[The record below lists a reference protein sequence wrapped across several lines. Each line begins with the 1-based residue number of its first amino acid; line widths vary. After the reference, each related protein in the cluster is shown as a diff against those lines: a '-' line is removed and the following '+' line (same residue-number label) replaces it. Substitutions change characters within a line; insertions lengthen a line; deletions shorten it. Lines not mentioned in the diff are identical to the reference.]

1 MKKLTSQIILVLF
14 LCGAASANEMHNV
27 APTNYEISGSDVQ
40 GNSAYT
46 ISVVLNHD
54 VKITTI
60 EALDVSIYK
69 KRLSVP
75 AEIIAQAENPDLGS
89 ISVTNDS
96 GVFGSY
102 FYIRVPFGKKG
113 FFCKKKPYIYISSLP
128 AMNGGDLEAK
138 VLDPCK

>member
-1 MKKLTSQIILVLF
+1 MKKLTSQIISMLF
-14 LCGAASANEMHNV
+14 LCGAASANEMHSA
-27 APTNYEISGSDVQ
+27 APSNYEISGNDIQ

-46 ISVVLNHD
+46 ISVLLKQE
-54 VKITTI
+54 VKNTI
-60 EALDVSIYK
+60 IDTLDISIYN
-69 KRLSVP
+69 KRLSVS
-75 AEIIAQAENPDLGS
+75 AEILAQVENPDLGS

-102 FYIRVPFGKKG
+102 FYIRVPFGKKR